1 LIYKVFVFYFAC
13 STPGSTVVTK
23 IPRNI
28 DYDSRATIAAVEL
41 FRILPVVAGAAA
53 LLEIHFH
60 EALCHELHHLAQNIT
75 PYRSIN

>member
-1 LIYKVFVFYFAC
+1 MQLFYAWFYVSRKEA
-13 STPGSTVVTK
+13 G
-23 IPRNI
+23 NI
-28 DYDSRATIAAVEL
+28 DHDSRATIAAVEL